1 MKHIKLKSSLNNRI
15 IKNIY
20 VSINGDDSNELNA
33 IDNQSYPLKTI
44 NKALSVSNTIDSIY
58 DVKIVL
64 LDGVYY
70 TEQIINIQ
78 NHTRPVTIQS
88 LNERKA
94 KIKGTKLIEKDSIQK
109 YDKDTIKFPV
119 DNFIYTLSIN
129 GEFSDTDV
137 RYLSKLV
144 PRNKS
149 FELLDGYEFSNYQN
163 REYLLK
169 GASIYPNPILL
180 TLTEESKEL
189 DLSTVSYPSSYQ
201 MVKDDGTETYT
212 YIVTDGNGNIAKS
225 SPGQINVHLEW
236 TRAIKTRYSKVR
248 VSKTVYDSAY
258 KGAIYAGY
266 ISWMTN
272 KSFIHDKY
280 QDNTNYYLILER
292 DVQASYSQNREEY
305 KVNIWNRIED
315 LIAGTYC
322 CKLEDGQYY
331 CYYKLLEGENID
343 NITVSVGII
352 TQIFNIKNSSNI
364 AFKNLCIGFSNPK
377 NFDVCWGQTEQSAE
391 GKIIIDNCYNINFD
405 KCLFEGTWDYT
416 INITNNSKKCS
427 VLNSVFANI
436 FGGSIMG
443 SGDSSYCT
451 IHNNVIKK
459 FGRQEEDVAGM
470 LLWKCHKWQITHND
484 ICDGYYSG
492 ICTGWGWSADIAYS
506 TNLYIAFN
514 HIHHLF
520 QGLLTDGGGIYNL
533 GKTDGMLIEYNR
545 IHDIVGY
552 SLSYACGCTYYDAG
566 SSNIINRYNLLYAA
580 VVLTLTSGRNHYT
593 YNNILAYPIT
603 SITSFSSKQNW
614 LNIAYKNNVF
624 LHDKGYLIQKSSVD
638 SPSALIGN
646 LEISKDK
653 SIDNY
658 NSSIRTNNYYTKL
671 NPFTDS
677 LNEDF
682 NITQQSAYSIFEDCE
697 FQFSNMNT
705 NQQINDFN
713 FEVWW
718 RNKEFTQGVSEDMW
732 YYNNRD
738 LTKEEKNYLK
748 TMYVSHFGN
757 IGEYWNFV
765 E

>member
-1 MKHIKLKSSLNNRI
+1 MRYIKLKNSLNNRVT
-15 IKNIY
+15 KNIY
-20 VSINGDDSNELNA
+20 VAVNGDDSNELNA

-44 NKALSVSNTIDSIY
+44 NKALFVSNTIDSIY

-88 LNERKA
+88 LNERRA
-94 KIKGTKLIEKDSIQK
+94 EIKGTKLIERENIQK
-109 YDKDTIKFPV
+109 HTEDIIKFPV
-119 DNFIYTLSIN
+119 DNFVYTLSVN
-129 GEFSDTDV
+129 SEVSETDV
-137 RYLSKLV
+137 RYISKLV
-144 PRNKS
+144 QTSKP

-169 GASIYPNPILL
+169 GAAIYPDPILL
-180 TLTEESKEL
+180 TLTENSGEL

-201 MVKDDGTETYT
+201 MVKDDGAETYT

-236 TRAIKTRYSKVR
+236 SRVVKTRYSKAR

-266 ISWMTN
+266 IAWMTN
-272 KSFIHDKY
+272 KSFIYDKY
-280 QDNTNYYLILER
+280 QDGSNYYLVLER
-292 DVQASYSQNREEY
+292 DIQASYSQDREEY

-331 CYYKLLEGENID
+331 CYYKLLEGENVD
-343 NITVSVGII
+343 NIIVSVGVI
-352 TQIFNIKNSSNI
+352 TQILNIKKSSNI
-364 AFKNLCIGFSNPK
+364 SFKNLCIGFSNPK
-377 NFDVCWGQTEQSAE
+377 NFDVCQGQTEQGTE
-391 GKIIIDNCYNINFD
+391 GKIVIDNCYNINFD

-416 INITNNSKKCS
+416 IDITNNSKKCIIS
-427 VLNSVFANI
+427 NSVFTNI
-436 FGGSIMG
+436 LGGSVMG
-443 SGDSSYCT
+443 SGDSMYCV
-451 IHNNVIKK
+451 IYNNVVKK

-470 LLWKCHKWQITHND
+470 LLWKCHKWQIIHND

-492 ICTGWGWSADIAYS
+492 ICTGWGWSLDIAYS

-533 GKTDGMLIEYNR
+533 GKTDGMLIEYNK

-552 SLSYACGCTYYDAG
+552 SLSYSCGCIYYDQG
-566 SSNIINRYNLLYAA
+566 STNIINRYNLLYAA
-580 VVLTLTSGRNHYT
+580 VILTLTSGRGHYT

-603 SITSFSSKQNW
+603 AITSFGYSQNW
-614 LNIAYKNNVF
+614 LNIAYENNVF
-624 LHDKGYLIQKSSVD
+624 LHDKGSLIESASIE
-638 SPSALIGN
+638 SPSSLIGN
-646 LEISKDK
+646 LEISNNN
-653 SIDNY
+653 SIDSY
-658 NSSIRTNNYYTKL
+658 SSSIRTNNYHTDL
-671 NPFTDS
+671 NPFVNS

-682 NITQQSAYSIFEDCE
+682 NITQQSAYSVFEDCG
-697 FQFSNMNT
+697 FIFSNMNP
-705 NQQINDFN
+705 NAQINNFN

-718 RNKEFTQGVSEDMW
+718 RGKEFTQGVSEDMW
-732 YYNNRD
+732 YYSNRD
-738 LTKEEKNYLK
+738 LTAEEKNYLK
-748 TMYVSHFGN
+748 NMYVSHFGE
-757 IGEYWNFV
+757 IGEYWNIQ
-765 E
+765 